1 MKLSLLILFLS
12 ACLWANGQNGHEE
25 TKAYRWYES
34 RGICMDSTAQ
44 PLLFENAYEWAGTRY
59 QYGHAQKQ
67 KGTDCSGFVCSVY
80 REVYCMELHRSSADI
95 WPQAEPVK
103 KEDLQAGDLVFFK
116 IRKGHI
122 SHIGIYLGNNKFIH
136 AAVKGGVIVSDL
148 GEPYYKRY
156 FFMGGRVNSCE
167 AP

>member
-1 MKLSLLILFLS
+1 MP
-12 ACLWANGQNGHEE
+12 ACAWPQACPQA

-34 RGICMDSTAQ
+34 QGVCMDSTAQ
-44 PLLFENAYEWAGTRY
+44 PLLFANAYEWAGTRY
-59 QYGHAQKQ
+59 QYGRAQKQ
-67 KGTDCSGFVCSVY
+67 KGTDCSGFVGSVY

-95 WPQAEPVK
+95 WPQAEPVR
-103 KEDLQAGDLVFFK
+103 KEDLQTGDLVFFK

-122 SHIGIYLGNNKFIH
+122 SHVGIYLGNNKFIH

-148 GEPYYKRY
+148 GEPYYQRY
-156 FFMGGRVNSCE
+156 FFMGGRVNNCE